1 MKEYEC
7 FEVKHDEDVGET
19 MAEYQKN
26 VWRLHTYPNCWHG
39 AEPMSYKHRET
50 SGWVIFNSLLR

>member
-39 AEPMSYKHRET
+39 GRT
-50 SGWVIFNSLLR
+50 NVI